1 MKYSLM
7 TVLPVICTALS
18 TSHQLVLYEVVVQVE
33 RLVTKHQ
40 ETITAPS
47 WEEAVS
53 VLELLVTRLGIL
65 EDNMKQLVHDHLQA
79 TIGQLEQLA
88 MTDSYAGSRSRLY
101 SLVESVSDIS
111 PEVREGL
118 VM

>member
-1 MKYSLM
+1 M
-7 TVLPVICTALS
+7 
-18 TSHQLVLYEVVVQVE
+18 E

-65 EDNMKQLVHDHLQA
+65 EENMKQLVHAHLQA

-88 MTDSYAGSRSRLY
+88 MTNHYAGSRSRLY
-101 SLVESVSDIS
+101 SLVESVSNIS
-111 PEVREGL
+111 PEVRSVCNGKMMVCMVVL
-118 VM
+118 

>member
-53 VLELLVTRLGIL
+53 VLELLVTRLG
-65 EDNMKQLVHDHLQA
+65 
-79 TIGQLEQLA
+79 G
-88 MTDSYAGSRSRLY
+88 Y
-101 SLVESVSDIS
+101 
-111 PEVREGL
+111 P
-118 VM
+118 